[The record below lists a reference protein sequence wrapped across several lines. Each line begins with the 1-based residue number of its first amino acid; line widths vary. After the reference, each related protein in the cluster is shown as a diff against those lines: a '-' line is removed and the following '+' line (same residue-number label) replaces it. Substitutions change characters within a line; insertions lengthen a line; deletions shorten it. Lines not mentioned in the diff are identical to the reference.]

1 MQRKEAS
8 FRLERSMSKKRAMKK
23 TRILS
28 ASLLSIVLLSFIGCQ
43 KAGDETGHVSIL
55 VTDAPFPLE
64 YIEEATVTITRVELR
79 KEGEEEE
86 HPFITVCEGS
96 EELNLLDLR
105 NGIVQELAEVE
116 VPAGAYNL
124 IRMYVEEAGIVVKD
138 YGSYSVKVPSGSQ
151 TGIKLFIAPS
161 LQVSG
166 GLTTEVLLDFNLE
179 QSFVLKGNLNS
190 PAGIKGFNFKPVI
203 RAENKSTTGT
213 IYGIVSDADQLPVS
227 GATLSLVLSEEETL
241 TTSTEGDGSYAFIGI
256 PAGTYPLTASQV
268 DFEPL
273 SVEEV
278 LVVAG
283 NKTRQD
289 FVLEPEVS
297 EAPAE

>member
-1 MQRKEAS
+1 
-8 FRLERSMSKKRAMKK
+8 MKK
-23 TRILS
+23 TRILC

-43 KAGDETGHVSIL
+43 KAGEETGHVSIL

-64 YIEEATVTITRVELR
+64 YIEKATVTITRVELR

-86 HPFITVCEGS
+86 HPFITVWEGS

-124 IRMYVEEAGIVVKD
+124 IRMYVEDAGIEVKGYD
-138 YGSYSVKVPSGSQ
+138 SYSVKVPSGSQ

-227 GATLSLVLSEEETL
+227 GATLSLVLSEEETR

-256 PAGTYPLTASQV
+256 PAGTYSLTASQV
-268 DFEPL
+268 GFEPL
-273 SVEEV
+273 SAEEV
-278 LVVAG
+278 LVLAG
-283 NKTRQD
+283 SKTQQD